1 MAESIDPVTESSTE
15 PEKGGATKATRGR
28 PPAEFYMQEYGQS
41 YRPQVD
47 DNYYQHRCLMLEREL
62 SDVQNKNHQL
72 SDELFKTRKELS
84 EDRTELL
91 IKHQNEVAQ
100 LKEDFRERLDSHK
113 EVQHK
118 RERDLV
124 KEIDSLEKELYKK
137 EIEYKNGE
145 LSLKGVVKDFADA
158 LVPMIVGNNRPDLTG
173 LIQKQIPETAQQNPN
188 ASQITQEK
196 TVQSNT
202 SFEHHPESTL
212 RKEPDEE
219 LSTLL
224 EKELNKQS
232 VEEEV

>member
-1 MAESIDPVTESSTE
+1 MAEPLDPVTENTTE
-15 PEKGGATKATRGR
+15 PEKGGATKTTRGR

-47 DNYYQHRCLMLEREL
+47 DDYYKHRCLMLEKEL
-62 SDVQNKNHQL
+62 GDVQNKNHQL

-91 IKHQNEVAQ
+91 LKHQNEVAQ
-100 LKEDFRERLDSHK
+100 LKEDFRERLDSQK

-118 RERDLV
+118 RERDLE

-145 LSLKGVVKDFADA
+145 LSLKGVFKDFADA
-158 LVPMIVGNNRPDLTG
+158 FVPMFVGNNRPTLSG
-173 LIQKQIPETAQQNPN
+173 LVQNQIPDQAPKNPTV
-188 ASQITQEK
+188 SQISQEK

-202 SFEHHPESTL
+202 VNEHRPESPL
-212 RKEPDEE
+212 IKEPDED

-232 VEEEV
+232 AQEEV